1 MVEKLTDSTAEKKS
15 HVSPGIHMSLS
26 IVNGTLV
33 IVMTGAPESWLFGA
47 SWKAPSMNLF
57 SIIQQKALTV
67 S

>member
-1 MVEKLTDSTAEKKS
+1 
-15 HVSPGIHMSLS
+15 MSLS

-33 IVMTGAPESWLFGA
+33 IVMTGAHESWLFGA